1 MPPRTRAGA
10 GAGGDDGDDEST
22 LLSIVEMNKLFKDVV
37 MFTPQSG
44 VHDTNKALFRA
55 WTRSIMLHAP
65 VLEIVGRHAKA
76 DFGDIYDDEWAKIDQ
91 SERPQAAHMLAYF
104 LKTKTAATAGAQIE
118 LMTWRNL
125 KMIYV
130 RAVAP
135 QPAPAGLSAA
145 AVSEPPWPGPQP
157 RVETMEIFAGSGSMS
172 RALRDSGASVV
183 ATCEN
188 DPRKAGALAHNLPGV
203 HNYGDI
209 HDDAIVG
216 HEWNPRSVSAVVE
229 CGDARAELA
238 DCCQIWLVAEV
249 GLVRGRPGD
258 GVRPDVEAVRG
269 PVDRN
274 LRRVRPRAPDDAP
287 GTPRAPRTKRR
298 RRRR

>member
-55 WTRSIMLHAP
+55 WTRSILLHAP

-135 QPAPAGLSAA
+135 QPAPARLG
-145 AVSEPPWPGPQP
+145 
-157 RVETMEIFAGSGSMS
+157 
-172 RALRDSGASVV
+172 
-183 ATCEN
+183 
-188 DPRKAGALAHNLPGV
+188 
-203 HNYGDI
+203 
-209 HDDAIVG
+209 
-216 HEWNPRSVSAVVE
+216 
-229 CGDARAELA
+229 
-238 DCCQIWLVAEV
+238 
-249 GLVRGRPGD
+249 
-258 GVRPDVEAVRG
+258 
-269 PVDRN
+269 
-274 LRRVRPRAPDDAP
+274 RPRALGGVPPRPAPSWAEPRRGKRRATRGTGPRPRERQQRARLAREEAERHEDGPEGEEGPKVRRESARLVVPRRPGVARERRVGEQVADALAC
-287 GTPRAPRTKRR
+287 GVVVAKGLAQPRAGLRGAGVQLGG
-298 RRRR
+298 

>member
-10 GAGGDDGDDEST
+10 GAGGDDGNDEPT
-22 LLSIVEMNKLFKDVV
+22 LLGIVEMNKLFKDVV

-188 DPRKAGALAHNLPGV
+188 DPRKAGALANNLPGV
-203 HNYGDI
+203 H
-209 HDDAIVG
+209 
-216 HEWNPRSVSAVVE
+216 RT
-229 CGDARAELA
+229 RAEPGSSSSRTRCSTSWGSSDTPSTA
-238 DCCQIWLVAEV
+238 ACSARRSIKASSTCSRTSTTSSSSA
-249 GLVRGRPGD
+249 RHATRP
-258 GVRPDVEAVRG
+258 A
-269 PVDRN
+269 
-274 LRRVRPRAPDDAP
+274 LSTTSRPRFP
-287 GTPRAPRTKRR
+287 
-298 RRRR
+298 